1 MGLAIPNDVYLTY
14 SIFIL
19 TSAMRITVFP
29 LHLRSESP
37 YTADISEATSL
48 SASLSLSTSLS
59 GSKGKGKAIAGKENT
74 GDSADTYAGA
84 DDGPPPYISLLTPQP
99 FTVPPALDK
108 RIGLPSTPR
117 LSLPPAPAFASSTTP
132 GDFALTADTL
142 RYLAT
147 TVKTV
152 SDEIARVT
160 IAQRDAATRSV
171 VQQQEFTRMR
181 STCAML
187 VDRIA
192 KLEAGT
198 GAARDEPLQA
208 KLERLVEAQGA
219 LMKRLD
225 GVLGSLARRASPE
238 LSESETRWFEE
249 LGRMKEEVVGA
260 GRYDERSL
268 VARTKLVRLA
278 CLLSSFLR

>member
-37 YTADISEATSL
+37 YTSDASEVTSL

-59 GSKGKGKAIAGKENT
+59 RSKGKGKAVTGKENAGET
-74 GDSADTYAGA
+74 VDADADA

-99 FTVPPALDK
+99 YTIPPALDK
-108 RIGLPSTPR
+108 HIGLPSTPR
-117 LSLPPAPAFASSTTP
+117 LSLPPAPASSSSTSANP

-147 TVKTV
+147 TVKTL

-160 IAQRDAATRSV
+160 IAQRDAVTRSV
-171 VQQQEFTRMR
+171 MQQQEFTRMR

-187 VDRIA
+187 VDRIV

-198 GAARDEPLQA
+198 GAARDEPLKA
-208 KLERLVEAQGA
+208 KLERLVEAQGT

-225 GVLGSLARRASPE
+225 GVLGSLARKASPE

-268 VARTKLVRLA
+268 VARTKLVRSR
-278 CLLSSFLR
+278 LLFIF